1 MKHYSQA
8 TQWLRPHQILAE
20 GEQRVKWTVFRTP
33 LPSDISQGVLGNCWL
48 LSALAVLT
56 EREDLVKKMLVTK
69 EYCREGAYQIRLCKA
84 VLKRIFFLTNPNPES
99 YSQSRNFS
107 NPNPNLIRSQK
118 IF

>member
-84 VLKRIFFLTNPNPES
+84 VLKRIFFLTNPMSES
-99 YSQSRNFS
+99 RILFV
-107 NPNPNLIRSQK
+107 IQK
-118 IF
+118 LLRIFLTYLWFIF